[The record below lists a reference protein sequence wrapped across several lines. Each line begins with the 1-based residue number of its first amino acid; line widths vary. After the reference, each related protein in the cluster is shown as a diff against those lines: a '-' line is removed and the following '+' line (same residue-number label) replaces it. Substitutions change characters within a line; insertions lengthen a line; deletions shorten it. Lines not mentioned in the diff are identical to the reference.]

1 MPPDNL
7 KLHFRNSSEGEDVTV
22 LMVAAPY
29 LKFPTNS
36 EISNREICS
45 YIRITAPK
53 QVIYA

>member
-29 LKFPTNS
+29 LKFPMNS